1 MSATA
6 PSVAELRAVD
16 LFDELEDAQ
25 LAVWAAAAQTREL
38 PAGAVLVEQD
48 EPSRG
53 LWLLLKGTV
62 ESLVVADG
70 RSERIGHQGA
80 PTWMGAIA
88 ALTEAPMGVEIRAVS
103 ACRVARVPPER
114 FVELALASP
123 SVHRRVMQR
132 VGPVLSRL
140 CAREQHRERLAALGT
155 MAAGLAHELNNPAAA
170 ANRAASDLIDAIKAI
185 GTTLGTFVEAGIE
198 REDAE
203 QLLRLQ
209 REALARADACT
220 ALDALDAADE
230 EDAMRDRLEDLGVA
244 DAWRLA
250 EPLAR
255 ARVDDA
261 WLSELARLA
270 GPATD
275 AALRWVA
282 ASLTAR
288 TLAQELKDSTERM
301 GALVGAVK
309 SYAYMDR
316 GGLVEAD
323 VHEGLE
329 TTLVVLGHKLKHT
342 RIAVVRD
349 YDRTLPQLTVHGS
362 ELNQVWT
369 NLLDNAIDA
378 LGDSGTI
385 TLRTRRD
392 GACVLVD
399 VADDGPG
406 IPDELR
412 ARVLE
417 PFFTTKEAGRGTGL
431 GLDTAR
437 RIVEERH
444 TGTLGFDSGPQGTT
458 FHVWLAA
465 RFVERGDGD
474 AERVGEA
481 HDRRRARVLVRALD
495 LAEVLGVD
503 VGREG
508 ERLLRQLP
516 LAPQVPDRPAQREQL
531 GRRVEPSAHS
541 HRPMSR
547 WSSNTNICSHTAQP
561 RALVRSA
568 DGQGSTRSSN
578 CRNSS
583 LARSSSALDSLST
596 VVRRGSL
603 FARSISPTCFALRP
617 ASSASASCERSR
629 SRRALRTV
637 RPKARSCGDTVRIRT
652 VKPSPPMTVQP
663 PAADGKSPPQDGFAS
678 IVALPASWHPGFADA

>member
-6 PSVAELRAVD
+6 PSIEQLRTID
-16 LFDELEDAQ
+16 LFDGLDDAQ
-25 LAVWAAAAQTREL
+25 LGEWAAAAETRDVA
-38 PAGAVLVEQD
+38 AGEVLVGQD

-53 LWLLLKGTV
+53 LWLLLEGTV

-70 RSERIGHQGA
+70 RSERIGHQEA

-88 ALTEAPMGVEIRAVS
+88 ALTEAPVGVEIRA
-103 ACRVARVPPER
+103 ATGGRVALVPPER
-114 FVELALASP
+114 FVELALATP

-140 CAREQHRERLAALGT
+140 SAREQHRERLAALGT

-185 GTTLGTFVEAGIE
+185 GTTLGAFVEAGIE

-203 QLLRLQ
+203 RLLHLQ
-209 REALARADACT
+209 REALARAETCT

-230 EDAMRDRLEDLGVA
+230 EDAMLDRLEALGVA

-255 ARVDDA
+255 ARVDEA
-261 WLSELARLA
+261 WLEQVAALA

-342 RIAVVRD
+342 RIEVVRD
-349 YDRTLPQLTVHGS
+349 YDRSLPKLTVHGS

-378 LGDSGTI
+378 LGETGAITI
-385 TLRTRRD
+385 RTQLD
-392 GACVLVD
+392 GPCIRVD

-406 IPDELR
+406 IPEEHR

-444 TGTLGFDSGPQGTT
+444 TGTLSFDTSPDGTT
-458 FHVWLAA
+458 FHVWLPLEGTA
-465 RFVERGDGD
+465 R
-474 AERVGEA
+474 
-481 HDRRRARVLVRALD
+481 
-495 LAEVLGVD
+495 
-503 VGREG
+503 
-508 ERLLRQLP
+508 
-516 LAPQVPDRPAQREQL
+516 
-531 GRRVEPSAHS
+531 
-541 HRPMSR
+541 
-547 WSSNTNICSHTAQP
+547 
-561 RALVRSA
+561 
-568 DGQGSTRSSN
+568 
-578 CRNSS
+578 
-583 LARSSSALDSLST
+583 
-596 VVRRGSL
+596 
-603 FARSISPTCFALRP
+603 
-617 ASSASASCERSR
+617 
-629 SRRALRTV
+629 
-637 RPKARSCGDTVRIRT
+637 
-652 VKPSPPMTVQP
+652 
-663 PAADGKSPPQDGFAS
+663 
-678 IVALPASWHPGFADA
+678 

>member
-6 PSVAELRAVD
+6 PSVEELRAID
-16 LFDELEDAQ
+16 LFDGLDDEQ
-25 LAVWAAAAQTREL
+25 LGAWAASAETRDVADGE
-38 PAGAVLVEQD
+38 VLVEQD
-48 EPSRG
+48 APSRG
-53 LWLLLKGTV
+53 LWLLLEGEV

-70 RSERIGHQGA
+70 RSERIGHQSA

-88 ALTEAPMGVEIRAVS
+88 ALTEAPVGVEIRAMTGG
-103 ACRVARVPPER
+103 RVALIPPER
-114 FVELALASP
+114 FVELALATP

-140 CAREQHRERLAALGT
+140 SAREQHRERLAALGT

-185 GTTLGTFVEAGIE
+185 GTALDAFVEAGVE

-203 QLLRLQ
+203 RLLGLQ
-209 REALARADACT
+209 RAALDRAAACT

-230 EDAMRDRLEDLGVA
+230 EDAMRDRLEDLGIA

-255 ARVDDA
+255 ARVDQA
-261 WLSELARLA
+261 WLSDVARLA

-342 RIAVVRD
+342 RIEIVRD
-349 YDRTLPQLTVHGS
+349 YDRSLPQLTVHGS

-378 LGDSGTI
+378 LGETGRI
-385 TLRTRRD
+385 AIRTSLD
-392 GACVLVD
+392 GPCVRVD

-406 IPDELR
+406 IPAELR
-412 ARVLE
+412 ARVME
-417 PFFTTKEAGRGTGL
+417 PFFTTKDAGRGTGL

-444 TGTLGFDSGPQGTT
+444 TGTLSFDTGPDGTT
-458 FHVWLAA
+458 FHVWLPLEGTA
-465 RFVERGDGD
+465 R
-474 AERVGEA
+474 
-481 HDRRRARVLVRALD
+481 
-495 LAEVLGVD
+495 
-503 VGREG
+503 
-508 ERLLRQLP
+508 
-516 LAPQVPDRPAQREQL
+516 
-531 GRRVEPSAHS
+531 
-541 HRPMSR
+541 
-547 WSSNTNICSHTAQP
+547 
-561 RALVRSA
+561 
-568 DGQGSTRSSN
+568 
-578 CRNSS
+578 
-583 LARSSSALDSLST
+583 
-596 VVRRGSL
+596 
-603 FARSISPTCFALRP
+603 
-617 ASSASASCERSR
+617 
-629 SRRALRTV
+629 
-637 RPKARSCGDTVRIRT
+637 
-652 VKPSPPMTVQP
+652 
-663 PAADGKSPPQDGFAS
+663 
-678 IVALPASWHPGFADA
+678 

>member
-1 MSATA
+1 MSTTA
-6 PSVAELRAVD
+6 PSVEQLRTVD
-16 LFDELEDAQ
+16 LFDELDDEQ
-25 LAVWAAAAQTREL
+25 LSVWAASAETRAVAPGE
-38 PAGAVLVEQD
+38 VLVEQD

-53 LWLLLKGTV
+53 LWLLLEGTV

-70 RSERIGHQGA
+70 RSERIGHQEA

-88 ALTEAPMGVEIRAVS
+88 ALTEAPVGVEIRAVT
-103 ACRVARVPPER
+103 AGRVALVPPER
-114 FVELALASP
+114 FVELALAAP
-123 SVHRRVMQR
+123 SVHRRVMRR

-140 CAREQHRERLAALGT
+140 SAREQHRERLAALGT

-185 GTTLGTFVEAGIE
+185 GTALNAFVEAGVE

-203 QLLRLQ
+203 KLLQLQ
-209 REALARADACT
+209 REALDRAATCT

-230 EDAMRDRLEDLGVA
+230 EDAMRDRLEGLGVA

-255 ARVDDA
+255 ARVDEA
-261 WLSELARLA
+261 WLEQVAKLA

-288 TLAQELKDSTERM
+288 TLAQELKDSTARM
-301 GALVGAVK
+301 GSLVGAVK

-342 RIAVVRD
+342 KIQIVRD
-349 YDRTLPQLTVHGS
+349 YDRSLPQLTVHGS

-378 LGDSGTI
+378 LGETGTI
-385 TLRTRRD
+385 TIRTSRD
-392 GACVLVD
+392 GPCILVD

-406 IPDELR
+406 IPEELR
-412 ARVLE
+412 GRVLE

-444 TGTLGFDSGPQGTT
+444 TGTLSFDTSPEGTT
-458 FHVWLAA
+458 FHVWLPLESTA
-465 RFVERGDGD
+465 R
-474 AERVGEA
+474 
-481 HDRRRARVLVRALD
+481 
-495 LAEVLGVD
+495 
-503 VGREG
+503 
-508 ERLLRQLP
+508 
-516 LAPQVPDRPAQREQL
+516 
-531 GRRVEPSAHS
+531 
-541 HRPMSR
+541 
-547 WSSNTNICSHTAQP
+547 
-561 RALVRSA
+561 
-568 DGQGSTRSSN
+568 
-578 CRNSS
+578 
-583 LARSSSALDSLST
+583 
-596 VVRRGSL
+596 
-603 FARSISPTCFALRP
+603 
-617 ASSASASCERSR
+617 
-629 SRRALRTV
+629 
-637 RPKARSCGDTVRIRT
+637 
-652 VKPSPPMTVQP
+652 
-663 PAADGKSPPQDGFAS
+663 
-678 IVALPASWHPGFADA
+678 

>member
-1 MSATA
+1 MSTTA
-6 PSVAELRAVD
+6 PNVEELRVVD
-16 LFDELEDAQ
+16 LFDELDDEQ
-25 LAVWAAAAQTREL
+25 LGVWAASAETRTVAAGE
-38 PAGAVLVEQD
+38 VLVEQD

-53 LWLLLKGTV
+53 LWLLLEGSV

-70 RSERIGHQGA
+70 RSERIGHQEA

-88 ALTEAPMGVEIRAVS
+88 ALTEAPVGVEIRA
-103 ACRVARVPPER
+103 ATGGRVALIPPER
-114 FVELALASP
+114 FVELALATP
-123 SVHRRVMQR
+123 SVHRKVMQR

-140 CAREQHRERLAALGT
+140 SAREQHRERLAALGT

-170 ANRAASDLIDAIKAI
+170 ANRAASDLIEAIKAI
-185 GTTLGTFVEAGIE
+185 GTALGAFVEAGVE

-203 QLLRLQ
+203 KLLGLQ
-209 REALARADACT
+209 REALDRAATCT

-230 EDAMRDRLEDLGVA
+230 EDAMRNRLEDLGVA

-261 WLSELARLA
+261 WLEQVAQLA

-288 TLAQELKDSTERM
+288 TLAAELKDSTERM

-342 RIAVVRD
+342 RIEIVRD
-349 YDRTLPQLTVHGS
+349 YDRELPKLTVHGS

-378 LGDSGTI
+378 LGETGTI
-385 TLRTRRD
+385 TIGTRID
-392 GACVLVD
+392 GPCILVD

-406 IPDELR
+406 IPEELR

-444 TGTLGFDSGPQGTT
+444 TGTLGFDTGPEGTT
-458 FHVWLAA
+458 FHVWLPLKGTA
-465 RFVERGDGD
+465 R
-474 AERVGEA
+474 
-481 HDRRRARVLVRALD
+481 
-495 LAEVLGVD
+495 
-503 VGREG
+503 
-508 ERLLRQLP
+508 
-516 LAPQVPDRPAQREQL
+516 
-531 GRRVEPSAHS
+531 
-541 HRPMSR
+541 
-547 WSSNTNICSHTAQP
+547 
-561 RALVRSA
+561 
-568 DGQGSTRSSN
+568 
-578 CRNSS
+578 
-583 LARSSSALDSLST
+583 
-596 VVRRGSL
+596 
-603 FARSISPTCFALRP
+603 
-617 ASSASASCERSR
+617 
-629 SRRALRTV
+629 
-637 RPKARSCGDTVRIRT
+637 
-652 VKPSPPMTVQP
+652 
-663 PAADGKSPPQDGFAS
+663 
-678 IVALPASWHPGFADA
+678 

>member
-6 PSVAELRAVD
+6 PSAEQLRAID
-16 LFDELEDAQ
+16 LFDELDDEQ
-25 LAVWAAAAQTREL
+25 LGVWAASAQTETVE
-38 PAGAVLVEQD
+38 AGEVLVEQD

-53 LWLLLKGTV
+53 LWLLLEGTV

-70 RSERIGHQGA
+70 RSERIGHQEA

-88 ALTEAPMGVEIRAVS
+88 ALTEAPVGVEIRATS
-103 ACRVARVPPER
+103 ACRVALVPPER
-114 FVELALASP
+114 FVELTLAAP
-123 SVHRRVMQR
+123 SVHRKVMQR

-140 CAREQHRERLAALGT
+140 SAREQHRERLAALGT

-185 GTTLGTFVEAGIE
+185 GTALDAFVEAGVE

-203 QLLRLQ
+203 KLLTLQ
-209 REALARADACT
+209 REALDRAATCT

-230 EDAMRDRLEDLGVA
+230 EDAMRDRLEELGVL

-255 ARVDDA
+255 ARVDEA
-261 WLSELARLA
+261 WLGQVARLA

-342 RIAVVRD
+342 RIEVVRD
-349 YDRTLPQLTVHGS
+349 YDRSLPQLTVHGS

-378 LGDSGTI
+378 LGETGTI
-385 TLRTRRD
+385 AIRTSRD
-392 GACVLVD
+392 GPCALVE

-406 IPDELR
+406 IPEELR

-417 PFFTTKEAGRGTGL
+417 PFFTTKGAGRGTGL

-458 FHVWLAA
+458 FHV
-465 RFVERGDGD
+465 R
-474 AERVGEA
+474 
-481 HDRRRARVLVRALD
+481 
-495 LAEVLGVD
+495 
-503 VGREG
+503 
-508 ERLLRQLP
+508 LP
-516 LAPQVPDRPAQREQL
+516 LE
-531 GRRVEPSAHS
+531 G
-541 HRPMSR
+541 
-547 WSSNTNICSHTAQP
+547 TA
-561 RALVRSA
+561 R
-568 DGQGSTRSSN
+568 
-578 CRNSS
+578 
-583 LARSSSALDSLST
+583 
-596 VVRRGSL
+596 
-603 FARSISPTCFALRP
+603 
-617 ASSASASCERSR
+617 
-629 SRRALRTV
+629 
-637 RPKARSCGDTVRIRT
+637 
-652 VKPSPPMTVQP
+652 
-663 PAADGKSPPQDGFAS
+663 
-678 IVALPASWHPGFADA
+678 